1 MQGWMFLYMFCLILK
16 ELGKKTKQEQFSRNE
31 DWGKLLIQGSMERKL
46 RFMLLLQIMLPR

>member
-1 MQGWMFLYMFCLILK
+1 MFCLIPK